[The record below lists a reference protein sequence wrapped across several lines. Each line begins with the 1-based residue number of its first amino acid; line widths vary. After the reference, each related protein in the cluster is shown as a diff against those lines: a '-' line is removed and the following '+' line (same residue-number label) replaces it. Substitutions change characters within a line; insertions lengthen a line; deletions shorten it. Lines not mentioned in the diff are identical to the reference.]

1 MMKQKW
7 VLTLGTIL
15 LLFSG
20 CVRETVVVNVPP
32 VTDADVYYEYQADAW
47 GTVVQGE
54 LFNDGE
60 TYIDAI
66 QLEIRLYD
74 RRGFVIDYEYVW
86 VETYF
91 NPGQSVGF
99 YVDLPHRGVWDV
111 DVVIHRYH

>member
-20 CVRETVVVNVPP
+20 CVRETVVVNVSP

-99 YVDLPHRGVWDV
+99 FVDLPHRGVWDV